1 MLLLVH
7 QYGIPADPYKARQ
20 VASRYGLILVEDGAS
35 GLGAKWNGQPI
46 CSFGDASIISF
57 EYSKTISACK
67 GGAIVYKDQRL
78 AETVADVIE
87 KEGASGWKYPK
98 FSWMRDALKGITYE
112 LALSSTVYGSVTLPI
127 FRARNGGY
135 IDRSKTVN
143 LGGAYPVIFGER
155 RAWLATKML
164 QRLPVIIE
172 RRRRVFDIYREL
184 LNCAKEITLP
194 PLPVEADPVC
204 THFPLL
210 LNNGNREDIVRKLWA
225 LGIDPGFNFS
235 FLCGGKDVADATPVA
250 LGHTKCILTL
260 PISSR
265 INDEMAV
272 WIAREI
278 KNLLQKG

>member
-1 MLLLVH
+1 
-7 QYGIPADPYKARQ
+7 
-20 VASRYGLILVEDGAS
+20 
-35 GLGAKWNGQPI
+35 
-46 CSFGDASIISF
+46 
-57 EYSKTISACK
+57 
-67 GGAIVYKDQRL
+67 
-78 AETVADVIE
+78 
-87 KEGASGWKYPK
+87 
-98 FSWMRDALKGITYE
+98 
-112 LALSSTVYGSVTLPI
+112 
-127 FRARNGGY
+127 
-135 IDRSKTVN
+135 
-143 LGGAYPVIFGER
+143 
-155 RAWLATKML
+155 ML

-250 LGHTKCILTL
+250 LGHPQCRLTL
-260 PISSR
+260 PLSSR

-278 KNLLQKG
+278 KIYCKKDEFDFDGAHKSTSGDPQCKVERTFEASTAWRQLLRQFPLKERSLDGLDFIFGHIHSMRVQFQHIFEIELL